1 MRVNRIQGPLL
12 LTVIELVV
20 LPEVSRRVV
29 DVMVGLSGAG
39 DRSFTRYC
47 RGRISRDRCA
57 RANRGRDRAGRR
69 RGYRRSGAHRGGRVL
84 HPRRVHLAR
93 HPRPLYACISPL
105 SKTRDSREPPTLLS
119 PEGLVRTALATI
131 HRAGIIRFESSVRFR
146 ITVYRLRGSAARQ
159 PPRAGMQ
166 NYLVRGRGMRDRVP
180 CDRDT
185 YLALRALH
193 LFPRGW
199 VDKTER

>member
-1 MRVNRIQGPLL
+1 MGRRDESTADGVQDGWTERGRCVFPGRELADAVPLGPAFTCVTRVNLIQGPLL

-20 LPEVSRRVV
+20 LAEVSRRVV

-69 RGYRRSGAHRGGRVL
+69 RGYRRYGAHRGGRVL

-93 HPRPLYACISPL
+93 HPRPLYASISLL
-105 SKTRDSREPPTLLS
+105 SKTRDSSVPQRYYLRWVLSERHWLRFTEP
-119 PEGLVRTALATI
+119 A
-131 HRAGIIRFESSVRFR
+131 SSD
-146 ITVYRLRGSAARQ
+146 S
-159 PPRAGMQ
+159 
-166 NYLVRGRGMRDRVP
+166 
-180 CDRDT
+180 
-185 YLALRALH
+185 RALFD
-193 LFPRGW
+193 LESPCT
-199 VDKTER
+199 D